1 MVFLNG
7 GEMIKIIRY
16 LKSFYRRGRYGW
28 DYSDV
33 FSMDQYL
40 STIIPQMLRHLASKR
55 VCPAEFYDDDINKA
69 YNKWHENLV
78 EIANGF
84 EKYNEYD
91 LKEMLHAISQEYQL
105 NMEDKE
111 VNLNTPSGEKE
122 TAFIEI
128 LSLVLFDPLRRNNWL
143 KFF

>member
-16 LKSFYRRGRYGW
+16 LKSFYKRGRYGW

-40 STIIPQMLRHLASKR
+40 STIIPQMLRHLVTKR

-69 YNKWHENLV
+69 HNKWHEKLV
-78 EIANGF
+78 EIADGF

-91 LKEMLHAISQEYQL
+91 LKEDVDYNSKEYEEIRK
-105 NMEDKE
+105 NRDKSLE
-111 VNLNTPSGEKE
+111 LLVKYFDNL
-122 TAFIEI
+122 
-128 LSLVLFDPLRRNNWL
+128 WW
-143 KFF
+143 